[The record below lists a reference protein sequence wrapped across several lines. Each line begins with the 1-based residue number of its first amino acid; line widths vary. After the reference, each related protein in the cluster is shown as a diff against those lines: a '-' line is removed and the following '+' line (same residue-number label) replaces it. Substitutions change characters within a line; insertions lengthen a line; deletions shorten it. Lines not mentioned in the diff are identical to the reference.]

1 MLNIYVVI
9 FITLVAS
16 LIASYAQLLFK
27 TGLKKK
33 MESIMDLISILR
45 TPRVIL
51 GLLCYALSLLVYL
64 FALSNAPLS
73 VVYPTFASTFIF
85 VALLSSVFLK
95 ERISP
100 LRAAGIAIIFLG
112 IITVA
117 ATI

>member
-1 MLNIYVVI
+1 MNIYVVI

-16 LIASYAQLLFK
+16 LIASYAQVLFK

-33 MESIMDLISILR
+33 IASIMDLISILKI
-45 TPRVIL
+45 PRVVC
-51 GLLCYALSLLVYL
+51 GLACYALSLVVYL
-64 FALSNAPLS
+64 YALSHAPLS

-85 VALLSSVFLK
+85 VALLSSVLLK
-95 ERISP
+95 EKISP
-100 LRAAGIAIIFLG
+100 MRAAGIAVIFLG